1 MNFIYRFLVKTGI
14 IRIKTSWL
22 ERKIVRK
29 DINALEFALET
40 GLYDIREM
48 AARHLG
54 KLESKVSKEK
64 LIRAMDDPVPAVS
77 EAAMQALEKIDGD
90 TSLTRSIEQKRA
102 YWKALALERKT
113 RDRSAEKKYMPERKD
128 RPSRKSFENLKQMLR
143 KPMNSGK
150 WF

>member
-1 MNFIYRFLVKTGI
+1 MNFIYRFLVNTGM

-29 DINALEFALET
+29 DIDALEFALEN
-40 GLYDIREM
+40 GLYDTREM

-54 KLESKVSKEK
+54 KLESEASKEK
-64 LIRAMDDPVPAVS
+64 LIQAMDDPVPAVS
-77 EAAMQALEKIDGD
+77 EAVMQALEKIGGD
-90 TSLTRSIEQKRA
+90 PSLTKSIVQKRA
-102 YWKALALERKT
+102 YWKNLALERKT
-113 RDRSAEKKYMPERKD
+113 RDRSSEKKYMPERKD